1 MRLKLFSA
9 KAYDIA
15 SFDRECPD
23 AVKLS
28 YTDKALTLETA
39 EQALDCDAVCVF
51 VNDSLDEP
59 VLVALAKQGVKHVLL
74 RCVGFDRVDLQ
85 AAKRLGLCVSRV
97 SAYSPHAVA
106 EHAVMLM
113 LALNRRLLKAQQ
125 RQQHA
130 DFTLDGLVGRD
141 LSSLTVGIY
150 GVGRIGQVAAS
161 VVKGFGARVLLSDP
175 VQGSSGLGEWVSPD
189 QLLSDSDIV
198 SLHMPMCDANHHL
211 INADRLSQMK
221 LHALLVNTSRGCLVD
236 VPAVI
241 SALDAGQLG
250 GYAADV
256 YEHEADIFFNRHDS
270 VSDAVLAQMIERD
283 DVILTPHQAFLTE
296 EALRD
301 IAQTTLQNAV
311 AFSSG
316 QKLPESDVVVA

>member
-1 MRLKLFSA
+1 
-9 KAYDIA
+9 
-15 SFDRECPD
+15 
-23 AVKLS
+23 
-28 YTDKALTLETA
+28 
-39 EQALDCDAVCVF
+39 
-51 VNDSLDEP
+51 
-59 VLVALAKQGVKHVLL
+59 
-74 RCVGFDRVDLQ
+74 VDLQ
-85 AAKRLGLCVSRV
+85 AAKRLELCVSRV

-141 LSSLTVGIY
+141 LASLTVGVY
-150 GVGRIGQVAAS
+150 GVGRIGQVVAS
-161 VVKGFGARVLLSDP
+161 IVKGFGARVLLCDP
-175 VQGSSGLGEWVSPD
+175 MPQADVSGEWVTEGVLFD
-189 QLLSDSDIV
+189 QSDVI
-198 SLHMPMCDANHHL
+198 SLHMPMYDANHHL
-211 INADRLSQMK
+211 INAGCLSQMK
-221 LHALLVNTSRGCLVD
+221 PHALLVNTSRGCLVD
-236 VPAVI
+236 VPAVV

-256 YEHEADIFFNRHDS
+256 YEHEAGIFFNAHDS
-270 VSDAVLAQMIERD
+270 VSDTVLAQMIERD

-301 IAQTTLQNAV
+301 IAQTTLRNAV